1 MSRELNWLQMVWTSN
16 ICYIINLTLKGI
28 PISVGDCC
36 VSFDGDADRIVFF
49 YVNKGEVS
57 S

>member
-1 MSRELNWLQMVWTSN
+1 MSRELNWLQMVWTLN
-16 ICYIINLTLKGI
+16 ICCIINLTFKGI

-49 YVNKGEVS
+49 YVNKGEIS